1 MSSDRSVGV
10 ADAPG
15 VANAPGSADAAQL
28 YLPVELLIKGIE
40 KLNLKFEGLI
50 SNEDMPKII
59 ARTYEQRMR
68 NNEEE
73 LTKKDI
79 YAYGGRVYFSPISL

>member
-1 MSSDRSVGV
+1 M
-10 ADAPG
+10 
-15 VANAPGSADAAQL
+15 
-28 YLPVELLIKGIE
+28 
-40 KLNLKFEGLI
+40 NLKFEGLI

-79 YAYGGRVYFSPISL
+79 YMLMEEEFISHP

>member
-1 MSSDRSVGV
+1 M
-10 ADAPG
+10 
-15 VANAPGSADAAQL
+15 
-28 YLPVELLIKGIE
+28 
-40 KLNLKFEGLI
+40 NLKFEGLI

-79 YAYGGRVYFSPISL
+79 YMLMVKSLFLTHIFVKESQ